1 MLKELKNYKLLTN
14 TLQSLGQKWWLE
26 LGLLIE
32 NFLNPC

>member
-14 TLQSLGQKWWLE
+14 TLQPFGQKWWLE
-26 LGLLIE
+26 LLIE